1 MGTLWATTEVL
12 LRVSRG
18 EYLRPSQGD
27 TAVAKDVFLL
37 GTGISLVVDA
47 ALNESPI
54 TATD

>member
-18 EYLRPSQGD
+18 EYLRPSQVG